1 MSNGSLKEQ
10 LEALALAST
19 EVKNSSD
26 SKMKPA
32 RHPERHPP
40 REKAAAKQKPAWLE
54 YAQYGVELL
63 KAHFPQ
69 CFKDIKETQPLKV
82 GIKQDLVKSLGTRE
96 DIVIGDKAC
105 MVTSLAYYVNSLA
118 YLKNMIVGAI
128 RIDLEGNPAGMVTA
142 EESQYSIDSRKAK
155 LLKKKPAAAA
165 KEPEH
170 VNN

>member
-10 LEALALAST
+10 LEALSLAST
-19 EVKNSSD
+19 DVK
-26 SKMKPA
+26 KPA
-32 RHPERHPP
+32 DGKLKSSRQTDKHQP
-40 REKAAAKQKPAWLE
+40 REKAPSKHKPAWLE

-63 KAHFPQ
+63 KAHYPQ

-82 GIKQDLVKSLGTRE
+82 GIKQDLVKALGTRE

-118 YLKNMIVGAI
+118 YLKNMVVGAI

-155 LLKKKPAAAA
+155 LLKKKPPTNA
-165 KEPEH
+165 KVPEH
-170 VNN
+170 ANN